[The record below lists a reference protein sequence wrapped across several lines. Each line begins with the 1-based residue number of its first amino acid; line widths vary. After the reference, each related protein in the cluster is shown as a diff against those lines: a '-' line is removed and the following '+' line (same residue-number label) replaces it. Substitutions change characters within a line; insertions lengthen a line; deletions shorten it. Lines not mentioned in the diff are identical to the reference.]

1 MQLIIHRGSHE
12 VGGSCVELN
21 YNDTTILLDV
31 GLPLDYNFND
41 DPETIL
47 PQPLFESLKKG
58 LKKVKA
64 VILSHAHL
72 DHYGLAGILP
82 QEVQVYCGKASEE
95 LIKITGQMSP
105 EKMQPLK
112 LQTFNAWETFQAG
125 AFSVTP
131 YLMDHSAF
139 DAYGF
144 LVSAGGK
151 SLFYTGDFRGHG
163 RKAKLLDRLVQ
174 NPPKTNALLMEGTL
188 VGERTNELTITEQ
201 DLENQF
207 ASVIEKTP
215 GIVLVTTSSQNIDRL
230 VTIFKA
236 TIRTD
241 RKLIIDFYT
250 AEILE
255 RLKTYA
261 KLPQASWA
269 KVKVCYPQLLARRF
283 EKLGLNDILA
293 RHRQNGIRWTK
304 IREVE
309 NNAVMLIR
317 AGFLWDIK
325 RHLDLSGATWIY
337 SLWPGYFE
345 RSKPLRNLKSY
356 LEDKGVRYEYL
367 HTSGHAKL
375 EDLKKLV
382 DAMAPEMVIPIHSF
396 HPDKFKD
403 YFPNVRL
410 VDDSEVVNL

>member
-1 MQLIIHRGSHE
+1 M
-12 VGGSCVELN
+12 
-21 YNDTTILLDV
+21 
-31 GLPLDYNFND
+31 
-41 DPETIL
+41 
-47 PQPLFESLKKG
+47 
-58 LKKVKA
+58 
-64 VILSHAHL
+64 
-72 DHYGLAGILP
+72 
-82 QEVQVYCGKASEE
+82 
-95 LIKITGQMSP
+95 
-105 EKMQPLK
+105 
-112 LQTFNAWETFQAG
+112 
-125 AFSVTP
+125 
-131 YLMDHSAF
+131 
-139 DAYGF
+139 
-144 LVSAGGK
+144 
-151 SLFYTGDFRGHG
+151 
-163 RKAKLLDRLVQ
+163 
-174 NPPKTNALLMEGTL
+174 
-188 VGERTNELTITEQ
+188 
-201 DLENQF
+201 
-207 ASVIEKTP
+207 IEKTP